1 MMACLSKIF
10 WKRTYLFIEYLAET
24 EQPVCL
30 KKGKL
35 VVPLE
40 VKQLEPGVY
49 RGKLNLC
56 IAEGRSMLSS
66 GEWQIY
72 VADSEKLDIADDV
85 LWNLES
91 LSNVYRYDDDK
102 AYIVTFHLN
111 EREQDKLSLSLKVDY
126 MMRNPKPERRKGS
139 ITILKGMLN
148 AVYRL
153 VRVFS
158 MKNGNRILFLI
169 ENSNELG
176 GNASALYNRMLERGL
191 DRSHKITVSCRNIF
205 AKKQNP
211 FEWLRTVVLMAKQDY
226 IFVEDYVPVLG
237 FLKLDSKTTVVQ
249 LWHAGFGFKGVGYGR
264 FGLTGSPNPF
274 ESCHRKYTYGIIGN
288 ENLRE
293 VYSEVWGIEKEALLA
308 TGMPRLGDFLNE
320 QVMEK
325 VKADIL
331 EKLPMLK
338 GKRVITFAPTYRGSN
353 QKEAH
358 YDMKRI
364 DQKALYDYCQ
374 ETDSIVLMK
383 FHSFLK
389 GHKLVEE
396 AYKDRLM
403 DVSEFNLNDLFYV
416 TDLLITDYSS
426 CFYDF
431 ILLGKPVLFYVYD
444 EVSYS
449 AMRGICR
456 PVSKVAPGKICKSF
470 EELMDGI
477 RSQNYEDVVI
487 PDFMIDRCSLREAL
501 TASDKIIDYVILDK
515 KDMNI

>member
-1 MMACLSKIF
+1 MARLSKIF

-24 EQPVCL
+24 EESVCL
-30 KKGKL
+30 KKGNL
-35 VVPLE
+35 VVPFE
-40 VKQLEPGVY
+40 VKLLEQGVY
-49 RGKLNLC
+49 RAKLNLC
-56 IAEGRSMLSS
+56 IAEGRRMLSD
-66 GEWQIY
+66 GEWIIY
-72 VADSEKLDIADDV
+72 IGETEIVDAADEV
-85 LWNLES
+85 LLNLET
-91 LSNVYRYDDDK
+91 LSNVYRYDGDK

-111 EREQDKLSLSLKVDY
+111 EMERERFSISLKVDY
-126 MMRNPKPERRKGS
+126 MMKNPRPEKRTGS
-139 ITILKGMLN
+139 ITILKCILN

-153 VRVFS
+153 VRVCS
-158 MKNGNRILFLI
+158 SKKGNRILFLN
-169 ENSNELG
+169 ENSNKLD
-176 GNASALYNRMLERGL
+176 GNAAALYNRMLERGL
-191 DRSHKITVSCRNIF
+191 GKTHKITVSCRNIF

-211 FEWLRTVVLMAKQDY
+211 VEWLKTVVLMAKQDY

-237 FLKLDSKTTVVQ
+237 FLDIDEKTTVVQ

-293 VYSEVWGIEKEALLA
+293 VYSEVWGIEKESLLA
-308 TGMPRLGDFLNE
+308 TGMPRLSNFLDE
-320 QVMEK
+320 QLIEK
-325 VKADIL
+325 TKADIL
-331 EKLPMLK
+331 EKLPMIK

-353 QKEAH
+353 QKEAY
-358 YDMKRI
+358 YDMGRI
-364 DQKALYDYCQ
+364 DQNALHEYCK

-389 GHKLVEE
+389 GHKLVDE
-396 AYKDRLM
+396 AYKEYIIDAS
-403 DVSEFNLNDLFYV
+403 DYNLNDLFYV

-444 EVSYS
+444 EVHYS

-470 EELMDGI
+470 DELMDAI
-477 RSQNYEDVVI
+477 KSQNYEDVEI
-487 PDFMIDRCSLREAL
+487 PDFMVDRCSLKEPL
-501 TASDKIIDYVILDK
+501 TASDKIIDYVIFDK
-515 KDMNI
+515 KDMDI